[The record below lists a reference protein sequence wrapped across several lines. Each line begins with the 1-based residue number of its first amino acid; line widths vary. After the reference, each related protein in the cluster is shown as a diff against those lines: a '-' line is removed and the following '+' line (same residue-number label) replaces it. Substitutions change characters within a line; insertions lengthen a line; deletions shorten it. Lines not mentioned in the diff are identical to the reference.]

1 MFIKLGVDKSKRLES
16 LKNRNNCNI
25 AQQFILK
32 FIYINMLIVL
42 SPAKSL
48 DFDTPIKFKKSS
60 NPALIDDAASLIT
73 ILKELSS
80 AQIGVLMKISTGLA
94 ELNAARFDRW
104 SLYPITHQN
113 RQALFTF
120 NGDVY
125 EGLSAKSLTLDQLNY
140 LQSHLRILS
149 GLYGLLR
156 PLDLI
161 QAYRLEMGSPL
172 VNAYGKNLYAFWGSK
187 ITEMLNEAVQCQKNK
202 FLVNLASEEY
212 FKAVRPAL
220 LTVPVITP
228 VFQDYKNGEYKIISF
243 FAKRARGL
251 MARYCAVH
259 KINKP
264 DVLKLFDV
272 DGYAYC
278 QEASDQTRWVFR
290 RRIGN

>member
-1 MFIKLGVDKSKRLES
+1 
-16 LKNRNNCNI
+16 
-25 AQQFILK
+25 
-32 FIYINMLIVL
+32 MLIVL

-48 DFDTPIKFKKSS
+48 DFDTPIKYKKSS
-60 NPALIDDAASLIT
+60 NPALIDDAATLIT
-73 ILKELSS
+73 ILKALS
-80 AQIGVLMKISTGLA
+80 ADQIGILMKISVGLA
-94 ELNAARFDRW
+94 ELNADRYDNW
-104 SLYPITHQN
+104 SLYPIAHRN
-113 RQALFTF
+113 RQAVLAF

-125 EGLSAKSLTLDQLNY
+125 EGLNAKSLNSGQLDY
-140 LQSHLRILS
+140 LQSRLRILS

-172 VNAYGKNLYAFWGSK
+172 VNDYGKNLYAFWGGK
-187 ITEMLNEAVQCQKNK
+187 ITEMLNETMQAQNIK
-202 FLVNLASEEY
+202 FLINLASEEY

-220 LTVPVITP
+220 LNFPVITP
-228 VFQDYKNGEYKIISF
+228 IFQDYKNGEYKIISF

-264 DVLKLFDV
+264 EKLKLFDI

-278 QEASDQTRWVFR
+278 QEASDPIRWVFR
-290 RRIGN
+290 RRLSE